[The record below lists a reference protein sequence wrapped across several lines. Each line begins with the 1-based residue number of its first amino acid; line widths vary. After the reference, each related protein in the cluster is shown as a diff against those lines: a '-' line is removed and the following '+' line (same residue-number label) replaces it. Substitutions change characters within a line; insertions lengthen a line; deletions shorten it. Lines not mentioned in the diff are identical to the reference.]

1 MKTLIKLMAFVAVF
15 ATLTACGKDD
25 PEPTGTK
32 PAIEFRTGP
41 AYTTQDVTYPGGTIV
56 VLGTIA
62 TRTEDDDPLKE
73 YQVTESV
80 NGAAATTVFTK
91 TLTGTE
97 EEIYYYNT
105 TRTIGTTSGETRKL
119 TFKVTSEKGL
129 SNEVSLTVTVF

>member
-1 MKTLIKLMAFVAVF
+1 MNTLLKSLALLVC
-15 ATLTACGKDD
+15 LSLLSACGKDD
-25 PEPTGTK
+25 DPDPTGTK

-62 TRTEDDDPLKE
+62 TKTETDDPLKD

-80 NGAAATTVFTK
+80 NGGAATTLFTK

-97 EEIYYYNT
+97 RDIYYYNT
-105 TRTIGTTSGETRKL
+105 TRT
-119 TFKVTSEKGL
+119 
-129 SNEVSLTVTVF
+129 